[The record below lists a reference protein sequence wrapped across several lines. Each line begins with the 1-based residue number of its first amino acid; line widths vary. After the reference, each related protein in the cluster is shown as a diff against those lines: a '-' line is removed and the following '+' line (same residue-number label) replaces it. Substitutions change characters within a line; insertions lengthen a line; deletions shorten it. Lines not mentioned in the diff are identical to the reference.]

1 LGSLGE
7 FLGSLG
13 EFLGSLGEQIFQ
25 MAIGMNKISNFCFS
39 ELAESI
45 VFISYSVDLV
55 YQLCNQGVVIL
66 IRRGHTTILLSPH
79 LVDRGLSSC
88 SDDRSDRLCLSA
100 FASSLPA

>member
-1 LGSLGE
+1 
-7 FLGSLG
+7 
-13 EFLGSLGEQIFQ
+13 

-39 ELAESI
+39 ELAKSVI
-45 VFISYSVDLV
+45 FISHSVDLV

-66 IRRGHTTILLSPH
+66 ICKGHKVILLNPH

-88 SDDRSDRLCLSA
+88 SDDHSDRLCLSA